1 MFGSDGK
8 IVVLVTTSDAE
19 DASRIARALVDEK
32 LCACVNV
39 VGPIR
44 SVFKWEGKVCDEAE
58 ALLVIKTRGALFDR
72 LCGRIRELHS
82 YDVPEV
88 IALPIVAGNDAYLR
102 WIDEETGA
110 G

>member
-102 WIDEETGA
+102 WIDKETGA